1 MQRWSDDITNWFGCS
16 LLEAVTLGNDRDR
29 WHEMSNGVDG
39 LKEEVEKKTPAI
51 AMQWSILHTTP
62 VKE

>member
-1 MQRWSDDITNWFGCS
+1 MVRRYYQLVWLFTVGGSHT
-16 LLEAVTLGNDRDR
+16 GNDRDR